1 MNNDRR
7 LNINWGLIYRVLNI
21 AVIILIF
28 VRISTQA
35 PLGLYVILGLAAL
48 FIVGLLDSLDN
59 NRLRENMSR
68 HLFDFVL
75 LILFFFMYNF

>member
-1 MNNDRR
+1 MKNERR
-7 LNINWGLIYRVLNI
+7 LNVNWGAIYRVLNI
-21 AVIILIF
+21 AIIVLIF
-28 VRISTQA
+28 IRIITQA

-48 FIVGLLDSLDN
+48 LIIGLLDSLDN

-75 LILFFFMYNF
+75 LVLFFFMYNF